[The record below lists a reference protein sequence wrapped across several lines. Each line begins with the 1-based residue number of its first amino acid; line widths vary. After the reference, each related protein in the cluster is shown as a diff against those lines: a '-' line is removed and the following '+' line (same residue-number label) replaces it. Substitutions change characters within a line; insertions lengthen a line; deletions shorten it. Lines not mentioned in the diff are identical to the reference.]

1 MTQAKARPRIGVSC
15 NFMHADPDR
24 ALFRGKTLQYVEAR
38 MAKAVWRAG
47 GHPVLLV
54 ELDDPGAIEAQSS
67 DLDGLLLTGGADVAP
82 SSYGEQPMRPEW
94 AGDAIRDAY
103 EIDLIRRAQSRGA
116 PVLGICRGIQVI
128 TAAFG
133 GSLWQD
139 INTQVEGT
147 LVHRDWHRYDQLG
160 HDVSMTEGSWVS
172 GVYGGATSIGVNS
185 IHHQS
190 IKDTPRG
197 FDVTAHAPDGVLE
210 AIERVS
216 DEEFVVGV
224 QWHPEWLE
232 PERVGS
238 DPDAQSWADGSPIFR
253 AFVERCVQRLRT

>member
-1 MTQAKARPRIGVSC
+1 MTDSKDRPRIGVSC

-54 ELDDPGAIEAQSS
+54 ELDDPEAIATQVR

-82 SSYGEQPMRPEW
+82 RSYGEAPMRPEW
-94 AGDAIRDAY
+94 GGDAVRDAY
-103 EIDLIRRAQSRGA
+103 EIDLIRRAEAAGR
-116 PVLGICRGIQVI
+116 PVLGICRGVQII

-133 GSLWQD
+133 GTLFQD
-139 INTQVEGT
+139 INTQLEGT

-160 HDVSMTEGSWVS
+160 HDVTVTANSWIS
-172 GVYGGATSIGVNS
+172 RVYGGATTLGVNS

-190 IKDTPRG
+190 IKDPPAG
-197 FDVTAHAPDGVLE
+197 FEVTAVAPDGVLE
-210 AIERVS
+210 AIERV
-216 DEEFVVGV
+216 DDARWVVGV

-232 PERVGS
+232 PDRVQE
-238 DPDAQSWADGSPIFR
+238 DPDATSWDDGSPIFR
-253 AFVERCVQRLRT
+253 AFIEQCSKP